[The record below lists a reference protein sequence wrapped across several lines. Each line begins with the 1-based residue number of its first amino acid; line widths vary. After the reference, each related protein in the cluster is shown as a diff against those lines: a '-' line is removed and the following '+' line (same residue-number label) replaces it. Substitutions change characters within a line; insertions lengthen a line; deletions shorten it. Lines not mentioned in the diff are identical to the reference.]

1 MRNIPYVL
9 AIAAVC
15 AAAWGT
21 VASILIMNF
30 LGQRGIKTPFW
41 LFRLYV
47 FRNIGRYMTITVE
60 ENGRPGELY
69 YHCAYAYNAALVL
82 ALAAL
87 ALRFLFG

>member
-1 MRNIPYVL
+1 MKGLFYAL

-15 AAAWGT
+15 AAVWGT
-21 VASILIMNF
+21 VASILITTF
-30 LGQRGIKTPFW
+30 LDKRGIKTPFW

-47 FRNIGRYMTITVE
+47 FRNIGRYKTITVK

-69 YHCAYAYNAALVL
+69 CHGAYAYLAALVL

-87 ALRFLFG
+87 ALRLLFG